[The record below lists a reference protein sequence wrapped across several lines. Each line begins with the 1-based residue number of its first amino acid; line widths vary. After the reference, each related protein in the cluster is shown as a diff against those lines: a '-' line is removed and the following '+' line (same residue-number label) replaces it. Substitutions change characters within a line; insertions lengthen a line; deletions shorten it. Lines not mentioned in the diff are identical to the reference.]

1 MTPKKL
7 DFGKSLLVLRIT
19 KGLTQKELA
28 EKAKVTEA
36 ALSRYENGKRIPNV
50 ATACA
55 IADALGVTI
64 DDLCGYSNLV
74 LTALQNAAEG
84 E

>member
-7 DFGKSLLVLRIT
+7 DFGKCLLAYRLT

-28 EKAKVTEA
+28 EKAEVTEA
-36 ALSRYENGKRIPNV
+36 ALSYYENEKHIPTV
-50 ATACA
+50 TTACA

-64 DDLCGYSNLV
+64 NDLCGYSKSDADLS
-74 LTALQNAAEG
+74 ANAME
-84 E
+84 EE